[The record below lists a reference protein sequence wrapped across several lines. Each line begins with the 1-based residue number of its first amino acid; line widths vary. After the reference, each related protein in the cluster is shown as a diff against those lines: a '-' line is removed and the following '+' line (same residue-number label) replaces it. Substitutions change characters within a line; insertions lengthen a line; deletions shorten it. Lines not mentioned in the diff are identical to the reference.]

1 MASEREHELE
11 DPRALWRR
19 RRGLYLLVYS
29 AIFCV
34 AYVTSLDSNT
44 GYLYLN
50 FACSEY
56 GALASFST
64 VAIVQQMVFAIAKPP
79 IAKLSDVVGRP
90 QAYVLSLIFYVCG
103 YTIVATTA
111 SLRSLIGGICLQSA
125 GTTGIQ
131 VLQSIII
138 ADTTTAKWRG
148 LVIGIVNLPFLINF
162 AVADRWWTWSCV
174 TAAGDSGSPSGRWWY
189 L

>member
-1 MASEREHELE
+1 MIMDSTTTTILIMDFETQRLLKNTPTDRDRDPE
-11 DPRALWRR
+11 DPRALWKK

-34 AYVTSLDSNT
+34 AYVTTLDSNT

-103 YTIVATTA
+103 YSIVASTA
-111 SLRSLIGGICLQSA
+111 RC
-125 GTTGIQ
+125 
-131 VLQSIII
+131 
-138 ADTTTAKWRG
+138 
-148 LVIGIVNLPFLINF
+148 
-162 AVADRWWTWSCV
+162 DR
-174 TAAGDSGSPSGRWWY
+174 
-189 L
+189 